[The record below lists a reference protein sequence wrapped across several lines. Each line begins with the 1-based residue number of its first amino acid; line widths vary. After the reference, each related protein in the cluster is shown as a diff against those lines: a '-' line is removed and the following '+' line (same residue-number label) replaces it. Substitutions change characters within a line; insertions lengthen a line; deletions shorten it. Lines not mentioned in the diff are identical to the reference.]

1 MLTAICSGSL
11 TVAFMHHLS
20 LPKDEIPLLAPLTAI
35 GMTRK
40 R

>member
-1 MLTAICSGSL
+1 MLTAICLGSL
-11 TVAFMHHLS
+11 TVALAHPLS
-20 LPKDEIPLLAPLTAI
+20 LSKDEMPFPAPLTSI